1 MNFKTT
7 LTGKYNS
14 VLLNFAIFLFF
25 LSKAQ
30 LATLKLRF
38 AQPQLLPCSNADQ
51 KSTANKFPG
60 NKLPDA

>member
-1 MNFKTT
+1 MTSNST

-14 VLLNFAIFLFF
+14 VLPRFAIFSFF

-38 AQPQLLPCSNADQ
+38 VQPQLLPCIVDQ
-51 KSTANKFPG
+51 ISTAYGSPG
-60 NKLPDA
+60 AILRAS